1 MRRKGPGVSL
11 REGVAALVSGPSL
24 PTPAESRMLAT
35 LGADVLDLSL
45 AAEISMA
52 AYLGIEVV
60 TIGLVKGVIGEG
72 GDPVYGSGWGERSLS
87 YLKELLR
94 VV

>member
-1 MRRKGPGVSL
+1 
-11 REGVAALVSGPSL
+11 
-24 PTPAESRMLAT
+24 MLAT
-35 LGADVLDLSL
+35 LGADLISFSL

-60 TIGLVKGVIGEG
+60 TIGLVNGVIGKG
-72 GDPVYGSGWGERSLS
+72 TDPPGGSGWGERSLA

-94 VV
+94 AV